1 MRWSGRP
8 TSAAPDRPTT
18 TPPFTCDGASPSS
31 FGFKDLCRSSL
42 ALRLEVLA
50 CTATATAGLGC
61 LTHLRRL
68 LRLTLGRG
76 SLLGRSCRLLR
87 RRRSPRLRLLG
98 CGFLGRLAEL
108 RLLRLLFLDVV
119 QRHADD
125 GLLELLRLP
134 GALLRLIVHLAFLV
148 HLSPSLGPAQL
159 HRLDALV
166 EQRVDL
172 TADEERWLAIPG
184 DEPLAAAWVD
194 AVLGV
199 GAEVSLDHHG
209 LKARN
214 LSRMFLA

>member
-50 CTATATAGLGC
+50 CTAAAAGLGC
-61 LTHLRRL
+61 LAHLRRL

-98 CGFLGRLAEL
+98 CGLLRRLAQL
-108 RLLRLLFLDVV
+108 RLLRLLLLDVI

-134 GALLRLIVHLAFLV
+134 SALLGLIVHLTLLV
-148 HLSPSLGPAQL
+148 HLPPCLGPTQL

-172 TADEERWLAIPG
+172 GADEEAGLAIPS